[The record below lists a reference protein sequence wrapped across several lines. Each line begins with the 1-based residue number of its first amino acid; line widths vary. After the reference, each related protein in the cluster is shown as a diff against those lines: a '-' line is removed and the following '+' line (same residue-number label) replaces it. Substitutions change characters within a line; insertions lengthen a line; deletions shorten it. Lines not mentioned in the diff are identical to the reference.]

1 MWCFL
6 VGFGASISRPLL
18 YFLLGLLLAPSYWPI
33 LWFVLILFLG
43 YFYLLGFD
51 GLWWC
56 HLHILLCLL
65 FVSGLDPLSWCWIT
79 KDFNLNLVVVLLLF
93 SLQQTCFILLFDK
106 ICRLRS
112 YESIWVGC
120 QLFPVLLLFIFA
132 SW

>member
-1 MWCFL
+1 MWYFL
-6 VGFGASISRPLL
+6 VSFGASNSRPLL
-18 YFLLGLLLAPSYWPI
+18 HFLLGLLLAPSYLPI
-33 LWFVLILFLG
+33 LWFVLILFFKL
-43 YFYLLGFD
+43 FLASRF
-51 GLWWC
+51 WWV
-56 HLHILLCLL
+56 IMMSSAYITL
-65 FVSGLDPLSWCWIT
+65 FANVSGLDPLSWCWIT
-79 KDFNLNLVVVLLLF
+79 KDFKLNLVVVLLLF